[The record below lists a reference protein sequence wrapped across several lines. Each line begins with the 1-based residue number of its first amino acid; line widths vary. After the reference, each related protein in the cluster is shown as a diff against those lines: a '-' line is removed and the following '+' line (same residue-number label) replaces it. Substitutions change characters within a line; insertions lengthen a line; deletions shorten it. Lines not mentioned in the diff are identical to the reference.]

1 MAATKALLQAIAVC
15 AELTRTQLSEAAA
28 RVLAEDLARYPEP
41 QVLHALSRC
50 RRELRSGLTLADI
63 LARLDDGRPGP
74 EEAWAMIPRDEA
86 TSVVWTSE
94 MAQAWGAAAPL
105 LAEGDGVAARMTFLE
120 RYRSLVQLARDR
132 GEPPRWEPSL
142 GHDPHGRESVLIEA
156 AEKGRLAAEHVTRL
170 LPHRDQ
176 PNQRLQALLGA
187 SNLLRSP
194 AAMDAA

>member
-1 MAATKALLQAIAVC
+1 MAASKALLQAIAVC

-41 QVLHALSRC
+41 QVMHALSRC

-86 TSVVWTSE
+86 ASVVWTSE
-94 MAQAWGAAAPL
+94 MAQAWGVAAPL
-105 LAEGDGVAARMTFLE
+105 LAQGDGVAARMAFLE
-120 RYRSLVQLARDR
+120 RYRALVQLGRDA
-132 GEPPRWEPSL
+132 GVPPQWTPSL
-142 GHDPHGRESVLIEA
+142 GHDPLGRESALIEA
-156 AEKGRLAAEHVTRL
+156 AERGRLSASHVAVL

-176 PNQRLQALLGA
+176 PNQRLQALLAA
-187 SNLLRSP
+187 SKVLQLP
-194 AAMDAA
+194 AERQSA